1 MFDRLHFQL
10 SNKNYLMMHLQILI
24 YQIILYS
31 YLRCSTCKKAS
42 NWLDQKNIE
51 YKLIDIVQ
59 ETPKVEYLYLALEKY
74 SDDKNKV
81 FNTRGKK
88 FKSIDFDIFAS
99 TNEQIIK
106 LLTNDGKLIKRPFL
120 VYKEKK
126 IILGFNENEYSNLFN
141 ND

>member
-1 MFDRLHFQL
+1 M
-10 SNKNYLMMHLQILI
+10 KK
-24 YQIILYS
+24 IILYS

-120 VYKEKK
+120 VYKGKK